1 MLTLYLC
8 FLAGGAVLPFVSFIL
23 GSLSNGADTDIDT
36 GADIGTHT
44 GFDTHMDFD
53 THADFG
59 SHTDFDI
66 HAGMGDHT
74 DLGGHMDLGNHSDIG
89 THMDTDLGADAHT
102 MFSLGLIP
110 TSLMSLSALAV
121 TFGAVGGLLTY
132 SNKGKVV
139 TLVAAI
145 IVGYVASVL
154 VQTLIKTLKKAQTNS
169 YGIDE
174 KELLLYDGKIVD
186 TILPGQLGT
195 VSFTTLKNVM
205 VSYPAKCV
213 DESLRLQTG
222 KIVKVV
228 ELRDGIVIV
237 EAQNKYE

>member
-1 MLTLYLC
+1 MITLYLC

-23 GSLSNGADTDIDT
+23 GSFGNGADTDIDT

-44 GFDTHMDFD
+44 GFDTHMDID
-53 THADFG
+53 TGADIG
-59 SHTDFDI
+59 SHTDFDT
-66 HAGMGDHT
+66 HADLGGHT
-74 DLGGHMDLGNHSDIG
+74 DLGTHSHI
-89 THMDTDLGADAHT
+89 GADTHT
-102 MFSLGLIP
+102 MFSIGLIP

-132 SNKGKVV
+132 SGKGTVI
-139 TLVAAI
+139 TLAAAI
-145 IVGYVASVL
+145 VVGYVASVF

-174 KELLLYDGKIVD
+174 KELLLYDGKVVD

-213 DESLRLQTG
+213 DESLRIQTG
-222 KIVKVV
+222 KIVKVI
-228 ELRDGIVIV
+228 EFREGIVFV